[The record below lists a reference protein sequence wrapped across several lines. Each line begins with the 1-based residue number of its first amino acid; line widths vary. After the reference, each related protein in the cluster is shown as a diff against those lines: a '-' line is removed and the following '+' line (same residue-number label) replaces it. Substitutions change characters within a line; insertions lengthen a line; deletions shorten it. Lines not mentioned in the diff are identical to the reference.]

1 MLFKIKCVP
10 ILVHR
15 QNLPLFFPFC
25 TYLSIFPESYRI
37 IFIFFKNCFSE
48 NCHFHIKVKSI
59 VIFTSTGEWQG
70 ISPTGRDQ
78 GLVCHH
84 VTCVWTWRVSHQG
97 LASSWSVFRILFRCP
112 IWSGIRP
119 QYIPDVKRRV
129 WSLA

>member
-1 MLFKIKCVP
+1 MYQFLYTVKIYPYFFLF
-10 ILVHR
+10 VHTCQFFR
-15 QNLPLFFPFC
+15 NLIASFLFLKQNG
-25 TYLSIFPESYRI
+25 
-37 IFIFFKNCFSE
+37 FSE

-59 VIFTSTGEWQG
+59 MIFTSTGEWQG

>member
-1 MLFKIKCVP
+1 M
-10 ILVHR
+10 
-15 QNLPLFFPFC
+15 C
-25 TYLSIFPESYRI
+25 TNSCTPSKFTL
-37 IFIFFKNCFSE
+37 IFFLFVHTCQFFRNLIASLLLFLKIVFSE

-59 VIFTSTGEWQG
+59 MIFTSTGEWQG

>member
-1 MLFKIKCVP
+1 MLFNIKWVP

-37 IFIFFKNCFSE
+37 IFIFFKNCLSE

-59 VIFTSTGEWQG
+59 MIFTSTGEWQG

-97 LASSWSVFRILFRCP
+97 LASSWSGYF
-112 IWSGIRP
+112 SGVPFGPESAPNISRM
-119 QYIPDVKRRV
+119 
-129 WSLA
+129 

>member
-1 MLFKIKCVP
+1 MCTNSCTPPKFTLIFSFLY
-10 ILVHR
+10 ILV
-15 QNLPLFFPFC
+15 NFSGI
-25 TYLSIFPESYRI
+25 LSHHFY
-37 IFIFFKNCFSE
+37 FFKNCFSE

-59 VIFTSTGEWQG
+59 MIFTSTGEWQG